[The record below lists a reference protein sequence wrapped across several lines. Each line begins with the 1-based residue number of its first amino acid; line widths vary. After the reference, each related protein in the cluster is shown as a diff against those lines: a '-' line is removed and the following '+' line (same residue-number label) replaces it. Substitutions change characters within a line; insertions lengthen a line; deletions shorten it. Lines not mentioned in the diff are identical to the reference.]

1 MGIMRLI
8 EGIRAGKAVSVFSGT
23 RNIYFLP
30 VNRAL
35 PVRMVFGK
43 LASDAGRRQSLTEP
57 GRVMV
62 PFYFSTAEPT
72 GFWILP
78 GVFWRHCFPCPLNIS
93 MIWLSL
99 NRK

>member
-8 EGIRAGKAVSVFSGT
+8 EGIRAGKAVSVFSG
-23 RNIYFLP
+23 NQEYLFSAGKPGPACPDGFWEIS
-30 VNRAL
+30 
-35 PVRMVFGK
+35 VRC
-43 LASDAGRRQSLTEP
+43 RRQSLTEP